1 MSFAFAK
8 LCWLSLR
15 SGVSCVEKNPQAQ
28 NGLHSLLQKSLLR
41 ANHPEQVSTRPDSLQ
56 WYLLSSPPLLLA
68 ITWLGLAS
76 NLRWKCV
83 KERVS
88 KNWIAEGTKRKKSRL
103 PLVYVHLS
111 AEIRRRSRCWHSARL
126 VRAQRTGGRY
136 GGRSCSFLCFFFVC
150 LYAPLLSSYRG
161 RHITFRGMR
170 RAWLSSRGFVVEG
183 RSLFISRY
191 FFFLDPTLTAFS
203 VRFLICVNR
212 CWISHMKTKTNKSDR
227 CLRLS
232 CASVRLLFF
241 ANDDVHKNVA
251 LIRDVKGSRP
261 ENRAVSLSYRGEL
274 LRWIRTVN
282 LQGSAP

>member
-28 NGLHSLLQKSLLR
+28 NGLNSLLQKSSLR

-88 KNWIAEGTKRKKSRL
+88 ENWIAEGTKRKKSRL

-136 GGRSCSFLCFFFVC
+136 GGRSCSFLFLFVC
-150 LYAPLLSSYRG
+150 TRPFCLPIAG
-161 RHITFRGMR
+161 
-170 RAWLSSRGFVVEG
+170 V
-183 RSLFISRY
+183 ISRSEECGGHGY
-191 FFFLDPTLTAFS
+191 P
-203 VRFLICVNR
+203 
-212 CWISHMKTKTNKSDR
+212 
-227 CLRLS
+227 
-232 CASVRLLFF
+232 
-241 ANDDVHKNVA
+241 
-251 LIRDVKGSRP
+251 P
-261 ENRAVSLSYRGEL
+261 AVSPWKGALFLFRSTFL
-274 LRWIRTVN
+274 FSIRH
-282 LQGSAP
+282 

>member
-28 NGLHSLLQKSLLR
+28 NGLNSLLQKSSLR

-88 KNWIAEGTKRKKSRL
+88 ENWIAEGTKRKKSRL

-111 AEIRRRSRCWHSARL
+111 TEIRRRSRCWHSARL

-161 RHITFRGMR
+161 RHISFRGMR
-170 RAWLSSRGFVVEG
+170 RALVILPRFRRGRALSFYFEVLFYF
-183 RSLFISRY
+183 RSDINC
-191 FFFLDPTLTAFS
+191 FFCTVFNLCKSMLDQ
-203 VRFLICVNR
+203 
-212 CWISHMKTKTNKSDR
+212 SHENKNKQKR
-227 CLRLS
+227 
-232 CASVRLLFF
+232 
-241 ANDDVHKNVA
+241 
-251 LIRDVKGSRP
+251 
-261 ENRAVSLSYRGEL
+261 
-274 LRWIRTVN
+274 
-282 LQGSAP
+282 